1 MVITCDRFFKPARY
15 FFFIFFYILVKEKH
29 LLVNGKKGRCRVACG

>member
-15 FFFIFFYILVKEKH
+15 LKKYFLYIMVKEKH
-29 LLVNGKKGRCRVACG
+29 LLVNGKKMKM